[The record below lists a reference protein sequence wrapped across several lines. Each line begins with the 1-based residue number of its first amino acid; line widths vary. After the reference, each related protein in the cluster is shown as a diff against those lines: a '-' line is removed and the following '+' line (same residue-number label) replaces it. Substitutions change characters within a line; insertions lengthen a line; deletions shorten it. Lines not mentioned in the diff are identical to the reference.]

1 MHWVVR
7 ISLPTSR
14 FLLAFKMSLGP
25 QEISWLSGMYNPIHL
40 SSRQCMDTT
49 TSVQRRNIYPRIR
62 QSITWEDSTAS
73 GDGHLSAFV
82 FPEKRPKVAKAAK
95 SRLMASLLHK
105 TGRWTFHTQHECRTF
120 LTNERLAGRTH
131 ISWCMSAVNYLPSIF
146 CLRQNKINH
155 IVLPPTDFR
164 NHSEQEKLRQVF
176 NALPRSAQ

>member
-1 MHWVVR
+1 MNWVVHPLR
-7 ISLPTSR
+7 PQDFPRPSR
-14 FLLAFKMSLGP
+14 CPSGFALGTSLGP
-25 QEISWLSGMYNPIHL
+25 QEISWSSGMYNPIHP

-49 TSVQRRNIYPRIR
+49 TSVQRNIYPRIR

-105 TGRWTFHTQHECRTF
+105 TGRWTFHTQHECRIF

-155 IVLPPTDFR
+155 IVLPPHWF
-164 NHSEQEKLRQVF
+164 
-176 NALPRSAQ
+176 